1 MILAWDDRMTILLQG
16 FFCYETIR
24 IARMY
29 ANFSD
34 FGQVA
39 VNCCLDRLAE
49 LVAMSFKHVS
59 ENLLFCHVFQVNRN
73 KVRFNYRK
81 LYIDIYSDL

>member
-1 MILAWDDRMTILLQG
+1 
-16 FFCYETIR
+16 
-24 IARMY
+24 MY

-49 LVAMSFKHVS
+49 FVAMSFKHVS
-59 ENLLFCHVFQVNRN
+59 ENLLFCHVFQVNRSN
-73 KVRFNYRK
+73 LRFIENY
-81 LYIDIYSDL
+81 I